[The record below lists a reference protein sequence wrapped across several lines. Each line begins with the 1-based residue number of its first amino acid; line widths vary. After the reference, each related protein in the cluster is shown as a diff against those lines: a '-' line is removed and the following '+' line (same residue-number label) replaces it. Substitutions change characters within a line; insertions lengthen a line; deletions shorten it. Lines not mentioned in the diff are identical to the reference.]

1 MDRRMYLL
9 DTNIWLERLLEQT
22 RSAEVEQFLNQ
33 ISSEKIFITDFTLH
47 SIALILMRRELF
59 DVFTIFVQDLFIDSA
74 VNLLSLPPQK
84 LIDIPAIMQQEKLDY
99 DDAYQYYSAQRHQLL
114 LISFDTDFD
123 RTTMGRK
130 TPIEIL
136 AAL

>member
-99 DDAYQYYSAQRHQLL
+99 DDAYQYYSAPRHQLL